1 MAYKLKMVL
10 SLLIISFFC
19 VMDIDPRRDFCDA
32 SQKTFSMASAIASD
46 KAVPQPKSEA
56 PSIIAYYFHGNFRC
70 ATCRTIEQLSQQSV
84 EKNFQ
89 LQLKDGSL
97 IFLPVNTDEPEN
109 RHFIDDYK
117 LVTRSLVLSKIQS
130 GKQVAW
136 KNLDKVWQLVR
147 NEEKFEQYVKSEI
160 QQFLK

>member
-1 MAYKLKMVL
+1 
-10 SLLIISFFC
+10 
-19 VMDIDPRRDFCDA
+19 MDIDPRGDFPNVL
-32 SQKTFSMASAIASD
+32 QNTFSMASAIASD

-89 LQLKDGSL
+89 QQLKDGSL